1 MEKQHYKNSAG
12 YSLVEMLAV
21 LLIVSII
28 IIILSKTSVANY
40 NKYKERLAL
49 NELVSD
55 LYQLQTRSLNEENI
69 YIDLFSSDGEYV
81 MHYSNQNY
89 WKKISNDGKV
99 LLSRPNVRFKYRE
112 GNLVSK
118 ANTVDVK
125 FSESLYRLI
134 VHLDTGYIT
143 VDEIE

>member
-1 MEKQHYKNSAG
+1 MEKRHYKNSAG

-89 WKKISNDGKV
+89 WKKISNDG
-99 LLSRPNVRFKYRE
+99 FKYRE
-112 GNLVSK
+112 GNLISR
-118 ANTVDVK
+118 ANTVDVN
-125 FSESLYRLI
+125 FPESLYRLI
-134 VHLDTGYIT
+134 IHLDTGYIT
-143 VDEIE
+143 IDEIE

>member
-1 MEKQHYKNSAG
+1 MEKRHYKNSAG

-89 WKKISNDGKV
+89 WKKISNDAKV
-99 LLSRPNVRFKYRE
+99 LLNRPNLRLKYRE
-112 GNLVSK
+112 GN
-118 ANTVDVK
+118 
-125 FSESLYRLI
+125 
-134 VHLDTGYIT
+134 
-143 VDEIE
+143 

>member
-1 MEKQHYKNSAG
+1 MEKRHYKNSAG

-69 YIDLFSSDGEYV
+69 YIYFQV
-81 MHYSNQNY
+81 MENMSCTIVI
-89 WKKISNDGKV
+89 KITGK
-99 LLSRPNVRFKYRE
+99 RFQMMGKY
-112 GNLVSK
+112 
-118 ANTVDVK
+118 
-125 FSESLYRLI
+125 F
-134 VHLDTGYIT
+134 
-143 VDEIE
+143 

>member
-1 MEKQHYKNSAG
+1 MEKRHYKNSAG

-28 IIILSKTSVANY
+28 IIILSKTSVTNY

-89 WKKISNDGKV
+89 WKKMGKY
-99 LLSRPNVRFKYRE
+99 F
-112 GNLVSK
+112 
-118 ANTVDVK
+118 
-125 FSESLYRLI
+125 
-134 VHLDTGYIT
+134 
-143 VDEIE
+143 

>member
-1 MEKQHYKNSAG
+1 MEKRHYKNSAG

-21 LLIVSII
+21 LLIVSTI

-99 LLSRPNVRFKYRE
+99 LLNRPNVRFKYRE
-112 GNLVSK
+112 GNLISRE
-118 ANTVDVK
+118 
-125 FSESLYRLI
+125 FPESLYRLI
-134 VHLDTGYIT
+134 IHLDTGYIT
-143 VDEIE
+143 IDEIE